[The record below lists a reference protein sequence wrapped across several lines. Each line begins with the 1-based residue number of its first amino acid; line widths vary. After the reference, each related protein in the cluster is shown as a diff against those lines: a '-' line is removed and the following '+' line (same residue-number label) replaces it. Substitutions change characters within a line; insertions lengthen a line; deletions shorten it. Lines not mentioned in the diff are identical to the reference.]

1 MIPITLGILTLIFS
15 LIHLIPGD
23 PAMQIAGEGARPEDV
38 ANVRKAL
45 GLDQPL
51 WKQYVT
57 YIGNLARGDLGRSFR
72 TNESVAKEIA
82 ARYPATMQLAFGAM
96 FVALLVAFPLGIISA
111 IYRNSW
117 IDNVARFFAL
127 IGVSMPSFW
136 FGPLLIIAFAI
147 NRQWFPVSGRED
159 GLKSLVLPSVTMGLA
174 LAAILTRMIRVSL
187 ADELSQLYVTTAI
200 AKGVTRGKAI
210 FRHALKNALI
220 PVITILALQF
230 GSLLTGAIIT
240 EQIFSWPGLG
250 RLLIQSIT
258 TRDYPQVQASIL
270 VIALTYI
277 MVNFISDLL
286 YGVVD
291 PRIKLRVMKTLKR
304 LTRNFAFTAGLL
316 LTLVLV
322 HRGASPRRC
331 SRRTIRTSRTRR
343 GGWRRR
349 RRSIRSAST
358 TSDATCSR
366 ASSSARACRCGSA
379 SAWSSSRR

>member
-1 MIPITLGILTLIFS
+1 MTQYIVRRLLQMIPITLGILTLVFS

-23 PAMQIAGEGARPEDV
+23 PAIQIAGEGARPQDIE
-38 ANVRKAL
+38 AVRKSL

-51 WKQYVT
+51 WSQYVH
-57 YIGNLARGDLGRSFR
+57 YLERIAHGDLGKSFR
-72 TNESVAKEIA
+72 TNDSVAKEIA
-82 ARYPATMQLAFGAM
+82 ARYPATIQLACGAM
-96 FVALLVAFPLGIISA
+96 IVALLVAFPLGMISA

-147 NRQWFPVSGRED
+147 NHTWFPVSGREE
-159 GLKSLVLPSVTMGLA
+159 GLRSLVLPSLTMGLA
-174 LAAILTRMIRVSL
+174 LAAILTRMIRVSV
-187 ADELSQLYVTTAI
+187 AEELGQLYVTTAI
-200 AKGVTRGKAI
+200 AKGVTRVRAI

-220 PVITILALQF
+220 PVITVLALQF

-250 RLLIQSIT
+250 RLLIQSIN

-277 MVNFISDLL
+277 IVNFISDLL

-291 PRIKLRVMKTLKR
+291 PRVKL
-304 LTRNFAFTAGLL
+304 
-316 LTLVLV
+316 
-322 HRGASPRRC
+322 
-331 SRRTIRTSRTRR
+331 
-343 GGWRRR
+343 
-349 RRSIRSAST
+349 
-358 TSDATCSR
+358 D
-366 ASSSARACRCGSA
+366 
-379 SAWSSSRR
+379 

>member
-1 MIPITLGILTLIFS
+1 MTQYIIRRLLQMIPITLGILTLIFF
-15 LIHLIPGD
+15 LIHMIPGD

-38 ANVRKAL
+38 QNIRKSL

-51 WKQYVT
+51 SRQYVT
-57 YIGNLARGDLGRSFR
+57 YISNLARGDLGRSFR
-72 TNESVAKEIA
+72 TNESIAREIA
-82 ARYPATMQLAFGAM
+82 ARYPATMQLAFGSM
-96 FVALLVAFPLGIISA
+96 LVALLVAFPLGIISA

-147 NRQWFPVSGRED
+147 NRPWFPVSGRED
-159 GLKSLVLPSVTMGLA
+159 GLRSLVLPSITMGLA

-187 ADELSQLYVTTAI
+187 ADELGQLYVTTAV
-200 AKGVTRGKAI
+200 AKGVSRGRAI

-286 YGVVD
+286 YGIVD
-291 PRIKLRVMKTLKR
+291 PRIKLQ
-304 LTRNFAFTAGLL
+304 
-316 LTLVLV
+316 
-322 HRGASPRRC
+322 
-331 SRRTIRTSRTRR
+331 
-343 GGWRRR
+343 
-349 RRSIRSAST
+349 
-358 TSDATCSR
+358 
-366 ASSSARACRCGSA
+366 
-379 SAWSSSRR
+379 

>member
-1 MIPITLGILTLIFS
+1 MIPITLGILTLVFS

-23 PAMQIAGEGARPEDV
+23 PAAAIAGEGARPEDIIQ
-38 ANVRKAL
+38 VRKAL
-45 GLDQPL
+45 GLDLPL
-51 WKQYVT
+51 WKQYIT
-57 YIGNLARGDLGRSFR
+57 YISNVARGDLGRSFR
-72 TNESVAKEIA
+72 TNENVSTEIL
-82 ARYPATMQLAFGAM
+82 ARYPATIQLAMGAM
-96 FVALLVAFPLGIISA
+96 FIALLVAFPLGIISA

-147 NRQWFPVSGRED
+147 NLHWFPVSGREE

-187 ADELSQLYVTTAI
+187 AEELTQLYVTTAI
-200 AKGVTRGKAI
+200 AKGVTRARAI

-220 PVITILALQF
+220 PVITVLALQF

-250 RLLIQSIT
+250 RLLIQSIN
-258 TRDYPQVQASIL
+258 TRDYAQVQASIL
-270 VIALTYI
+270 VIAITYI

-291 PRIKLRVMKTLKR
+291 PRIKLE
-304 LTRNFAFTAGLL
+304 
-316 LTLVLV
+316 
-322 HRGASPRRC
+322 
-331 SRRTIRTSRTRR
+331 
-343 GGWRRR
+343 
-349 RRSIRSAST
+349 
-358 TSDATCSR
+358 
-366 ASSSARACRCGSA
+366 
-379 SAWSSSRR
+379 

>member
-1 MIPITLGILTLIFS
+1 MTQYIIRRFLQMIPITLGILTLIFS

-23 PAMQIAGEGARPEDV
+23 PAVQIAGEGARPGDV
-38 ANVRKAL
+38 QKVRVAL
-45 GLDQPL
+45 GLDKPL
-51 WKQYVT
+51 WQQYVA
-57 YIGNLARGDLGRSFR
+57 YLNRLAHGDLGRSFR
-72 TNESVAKEIA
+72 TNDSVAKEIA
-82 ARYPATMQLAFGAM
+82 VRYPATMQLAFGAM
-96 FVALLVAFPLGIISA
+96 LVALLVAFPLGIISA

-117 IDNVARFFAL
+117 IDNLARFFAL

-147 NRQWFPVSGRED
+147 NREWFPVSGRED

-174 LAAILTRMIRVSL
+174 LSAILTRMIRVSL
-187 ADELSQLYVTTAI
+187 ADELGQLYVTTAI
-200 AKGVTRGKAI
+200 AKGVTRSKAI

-286 YGVVD
+286 YGIVD
-291 PRIKLRVMKTLKR
+291 PRIKLE
-304 LTRNFAFTAGLL
+304 
-316 LTLVLV
+316 
-322 HRGASPRRC
+322 
-331 SRRTIRTSRTRR
+331 
-343 GGWRRR
+343 
-349 RRSIRSAST
+349 
-358 TSDATCSR
+358 
-366 ASSSARACRCGSA
+366 
-379 SAWSSSRR
+379 

>member
-1 MIPITLGILTLIFS
+1 MTQYIIRRLLQMVPITFGILTLVFS

-23 PAMQIAGEGARPEDV
+23 PALQIAGENARPEDV
-38 ANVRKAL
+38 TQVRKAL
-45 GLDQPL
+45 GLDRPL
-51 WKQYVT
+51 WTQYVS
-57 YIGNLARGDLGRSFR
+57 YLSHVVRGDLGTSFQ
-72 TNESVAKEIA
+72 TNEKVSKQIME
-82 ARYPATMQLAFGAM
+82 RYPATMQLAAGAM

-147 NRQWFPVSGRED
+147 NRTWFPVSGRDD
-159 GLKSLVLPSVTMGLA
+159 GWRSLVLPSVTMGLA

-187 ADELSQLYVTTAI
+187 AEELTQLYVTTAI
-200 AKGVTRGKAI
+200 AKGVTRSKAI

-220 PVITILALQF
+220 PVITVLALQF

-250 RLLIQSIT
+250 RLLLTSISQ
-258 TRDYPQVQASIL
+258 RDYPQVQASIL

-277 MVNFISDLL
+277 FVNFASDLL

-291 PRIKLRVMKTLKR
+291 PRIKLE
-304 LTRNFAFTAGLL
+304 
-316 LTLVLV
+316 
-322 HRGASPRRC
+322 
-331 SRRTIRTSRTRR
+331 
-343 GGWRRR
+343 
-349 RRSIRSAST
+349 
-358 TSDATCSR
+358 
-366 ASSSARACRCGSA
+366 
-379 SAWSSSRR
+379 

>member
-1 MIPITLGILTLIFS
+1 MTQYIIRRFLQMIPITLGILTLIFS

-23 PAMQIAGEGARPEDV
+23 PAVQIAGEGARPHDV
-38 ANVRKAL
+38 QNVRIAL
-45 GLDQPL
+45 GLDKPL
-51 WKQYVT
+51 WQQYVT
-57 YIGNLARGDLGRSFR
+57 YLNRLAHGDLGRSFR

-82 ARYPATMQLAFGAM
+82 VRYPATMQLAFGAM
-96 FVALLVAFPLGIISA
+96 LVALLVAFPLGIISA

-117 IDNVARFFAL
+117 IDNLARFFAL

-147 NRQWFPVSGRED
+147 NREWFPVSGRED

-174 LAAILTRMIRVSL
+174 LSAILTRMIRVSL
-187 ADELSQLYVTTAI
+187 ADELGQLYVTTAI
-200 AKGVTRGKAI
+200 AKGVTRSKAI

-291 PRIKLRVMKTLKR
+291 PRIKLE
-304 LTRNFAFTAGLL
+304 
-316 LTLVLV
+316 
-322 HRGASPRRC
+322 
-331 SRRTIRTSRTRR
+331 
-343 GGWRRR
+343 
-349 RRSIRSAST
+349 
-358 TSDATCSR
+358 
-366 ASSSARACRCGSA
+366 
-379 SAWSSSRR
+379 

>member
-1 MIPITLGILTLIFS
+1 MTQYILRRLAQMIPITFGILTLVFS

-23 PAMQIAGEGARPEDV
+23 PAIQIAGENARPQDV
-38 ANVRKAL
+38 QQVRHAL

-51 WKQYVT
+51 GRQYVN
-57 YIGNLARGDLGRSFR
+57 YLRNILHGDLGRSFQ
-72 TNESVAKEIA
+72 TNESVAVQIRQ
-82 ARYPATMQLAFGAM
+82 RYPATMQLAFGAM
-96 FVALLVAFPLGIISA
+96 FVALLVAFPLGIVSA

-147 NRQWFPVSGRED
+147 NHPWLPVSGRDE
-159 GLKSLVLPSVTMGLA
+159 GLKSLILPSVTMGLA
-174 LAAILTRMIRVSL
+174 LSAILTRMIRVSL
-187 ADELSQLYVTTAI
+187 ADELTQLYVTTAV
-200 AKGVTRGKAI
+200 AKGVSRRKAI

-220 PVITILALQF
+220 PVITVLALQF

-250 RLLIQSIT
+250 RLLIQSIN

-277 MVNFISDLL
+277 FVNFASDLL

-291 PRIKLRVMKTLKR
+291 PRIKLE
-304 LTRNFAFTAGLL
+304 
-316 LTLVLV
+316 
-322 HRGASPRRC
+322 
-331 SRRTIRTSRTRR
+331 
-343 GGWRRR
+343 
-349 RRSIRSAST
+349 
-358 TSDATCSR
+358 
-366 ASSSARACRCGSA
+366 
-379 SAWSSSRR
+379 

>member
-1 MIPITLGILTLIFS
+1 MSQYILRRFLQMIPITFGILTLVFS

-23 PAMQIAGEGARPEDV
+23 PARQIAGENARPEDIV
-38 ANVRKAL
+38 AVRKSL

-51 WKQYVT
+51 WTQYIT
-57 YIGNLARGDLGRSFR
+57 YLAHVIRGDLGRSFQ
-72 TNESVAKEIA
+72 TNEAVSKQIA
-82 ARYPATMQLAFGAM
+82 ERYPATIQLAFGSM
-96 FVALLVAFPLGIISA
+96 LVALIVAFPLGIISA

-147 NRQWFPVSGRED
+147 NHTWFPVSGRD
-159 GLKSLVLPSVTMGLA
+159 QGLRSLVLPSLTMGLA

-187 ADELSQLYVTTAI
+187 AEELSQLYVTTAI
-200 AKGVTRGKAI
+200 AKGVTRAKAI

-220 PVITILALQF
+220 PVITVLALQF

-250 RLLIQSIT
+250 RLLITSISN
-258 TRDYPQVQASIL
+258 RDYPQVQASIL

-277 MVNFISDLL
+277 LVNFLSDLL

-291 PRIKLRVMKTLKR
+291 PRIKL
-304 LTRNFAFTAGLL
+304 G
-316 LTLVLV
+316 
-322 HRGASPRRC
+322 
-331 SRRTIRTSRTRR
+331 
-343 GGWRRR
+343 
-349 RRSIRSAST
+349 
-358 TSDATCSR
+358 
-366 ASSSARACRCGSA
+366 
-379 SAWSSSRR
+379 

>member
-1 MIPITLGILTLIFS
+1 ASRLGTTTVRVDILRFTLQMTQYIIRRLLQMIPITLGILTLVFS

-23 PAMQIAGEGARPEDV
+23 PAAAIAGEGARPEDIIQ
-38 ANVRKAL
+38 VRKAL
-45 GLDQPL
+45 GLDLPL

-57 YIGNLARGDLGRSFR
+57 YISNVARGDLGRSFR
-72 TNESVAKEIA
+72 TNEKVSTEIL
-82 ARYPATMQLAFGAM
+82 ARYPATIELAMGAM

-147 NRQWFPVSGRED
+147 NLHWFPVSGREE

-187 ADELSQLYVTTAI
+187 AEELNQLYVTTAI
-200 AKGVTRGKAI
+200 AKGVTRARAI

-220 PVITILALQF
+220 PVITVLALQF

-250 RLLIQSIT
+250 RLLIQSIN

-270 VIALTYI
+270 VIAITYI

-291 PRIKLRVMKTLKR
+291 PRIKLE
-304 LTRNFAFTAGLL
+304 
-316 LTLVLV
+316 
-322 HRGASPRRC
+322 
-331 SRRTIRTSRTRR
+331 
-343 GGWRRR
+343 
-349 RRSIRSAST
+349 
-358 TSDATCSR
+358 
-366 ASSSARACRCGSA
+366 
-379 SAWSSSRR
+379 

>member
-1 MIPITLGILTLIFS
+1 MTQYIIRRLLQMIPITLGILTLIFS

-23 PAMQIAGEGARPEDV
+23 PAVQIAGEGARPEDV
-38 ANVRKAL
+38 QNVRKSL

-57 YIGNLARGDLGRSFR
+57 YIGNVAQGDLGRSFR
-72 TNESVAKEIA
+72 TNESVSKEIA
-82 ARYPATMQLAFGAM
+82 ARYPATMQLAFGSM
-96 FVALLVAFPLGIISA
+96 LVALLVAFPLGIISA

-117 IDNVARFFAL
+117 IDNLARFFAL

-147 NRQWFPVSGRED
+147 NRQWFPVSGREE
-159 GLKSLVLPSVTMGLA
+159 GLKSLVLPSITMGLA
-174 LAAILTRMIRVSL
+174 LSAILTRMIRVSL
-187 ADELSQLYVTTAI
+187 ADELGQLYVTTAI
-200 AKGVTRGKAI
+200 AKGVTRSKAI

-277 MVNFISDLL
+277 LVNFLSDLL

-291 PRIKLRVMKTLKR
+291 PRIKLQ
-304 LTRNFAFTAGLL
+304 
-316 LTLVLV
+316 
-322 HRGASPRRC
+322 
-331 SRRTIRTSRTRR
+331 
-343 GGWRRR
+343 
-349 RRSIRSAST
+349 
-358 TSDATCSR
+358 
-366 ASSSARACRCGSA
+366 
-379 SAWSSSRR
+379 

>member
-1 MIPITLGILTLIFS
+1 MTQYIIRRFLQMIPITLGILTLIFS

-23 PAMQIAGEGARPEDV
+23 PAMQIAGEGARPQDV
-38 ANVRKAL
+38 INVRKAL

-57 YIGNLARGDLGRSFR
+57 YLNNLAHGDLGQSFR
-72 TNESVAKEIA
+72 TNQSVAKEIA
-82 ARYPATMQLAFGAM
+82 VRYPATMQLAFGAM
-96 FVALLVAFPLGIISA
+96 FVALLVAFPLGIVSA

-136 FGPLLIIAFAI
+136 FGPLLIMAFAI
-147 NRQWFPVSGRED
+147 NREWFPVSGREA
-159 GLKSLVLPSVTMGLA
+159 GFRSLVLPSVTMGLA
-174 LAAILTRMIRVSL
+174 LSAILTRMIRVSL
-187 ADELSQLYVTTAI
+187 ADELGQLYVTTAI
-200 AKGVTRGKAI
+200 AKGVTRARAI

-277 MVNFISDLL
+277 MVNFLSDLM
-286 YGVVD
+286 YAVVD
-291 PRIKLRVMKTLKR
+291 PRIKLE
-304 LTRNFAFTAGLL
+304 
-316 LTLVLV
+316 
-322 HRGASPRRC
+322 
-331 SRRTIRTSRTRR
+331 
-343 GGWRRR
+343 
-349 RRSIRSAST
+349 
-358 TSDATCSR
+358 
-366 ASSSARACRCGSA
+366 
-379 SAWSSSRR
+379 

>member
-1 MIPITLGILTLIFS
+1 VTQYIIRRFLQMIPIAFGILTLVFS

-23 PAMQIAGEGARPEDV
+23 PALQIAGEGAKPEDV
-38 ANVRKAL
+38 IAIRKAL

-51 WKQYVT
+51 WNQYVH
-57 YIGNLARGDLGRSFR
+57 YVGRVFHGDLGTSFQ
-72 TNESVAKEIA
+72 TNEPVTRQIA
-82 ARYPATMQLAFGAM
+82 ARYPATIQLAMGAM
-96 FVALLVAFPLGIISA
+96 LVAIVVAFPLGVISA

-147 NRQWFPVSGRED
+147 NHQWFPVSGRDD
-159 GLKSLVLPSVTMGLA
+159 GWRSIVLPSLTMGLA
-174 LAAILTRMIRVSL
+174 MAAILTRMIRVSL

-200 AKGVTRGKAI
+200 AKGVTRAKAI

-220 PVITILALQF
+220 PVITVLALQF

-250 RLLIQSIT
+250 RLLLDSISK
-258 TRDYPQVQASIL
+258 RDYPQVQASIL

-277 MVNFISDLL
+277 LVNFVSDLL

-291 PRIKLRVMKTLKR
+291 PRIKL
-304 LTRNFAFTAGLL
+304 G
-316 LTLVLV
+316 
-322 HRGASPRRC
+322 
-331 SRRTIRTSRTRR
+331 
-343 GGWRRR
+343 
-349 RRSIRSAST
+349 
-358 TSDATCSR
+358 
-366 ASSSARACRCGSA
+366 
-379 SAWSSSRR
+379 

>member
-1 MIPITLGILTLIFS
+1 MPVRMSQYIIRRLLQMVPITFGILTLVFS

-23 PAMQIAGEGARPEDV
+23 PAVQIAGENARPEDV
-38 ANVRKAL
+38 VQVRKAL
-45 GLDQPL
+45 GLDKPL
-51 WKQYVT
+51 WSQYVS
-57 YIGNLARGDLGRSFR
+57 YVGHVVRGDFGKSFQ
-72 TNESVAKEIA
+72 TNESVSKEIRT
-82 ARYPATMQLAFGAM
+82 RYPATIELALGAM

-117 IDNVARFFAL
+117 IDNLARFFAL

-147 NRQWFPVSGRED
+147 NHHWFPVSGRDD
-159 GLKSLVLPSVTMGLA
+159 GLKSLVLPSLTMGLA

-187 ADELSQLYVTTAI
+187 AEELNQLYVTTAI
-200 AKGVTRGKAI
+200 AKGVTRAQAI

-220 PVITILALQF
+220 PVITVLALQF

-250 RLLIQSIT
+250 RLLITSIS

-277 MVNFISDLL
+277 VVNFASDLL

-291 PRIKLRVMKTLKR
+291 PRIKLE
-304 LTRNFAFTAGLL
+304 
-316 LTLVLV
+316 
-322 HRGASPRRC
+322 
-331 SRRTIRTSRTRR
+331 
-343 GGWRRR
+343 
-349 RRSIRSAST
+349 
-358 TSDATCSR
+358 
-366 ASSSARACRCGSA
+366 
-379 SAWSSSRR
+379 